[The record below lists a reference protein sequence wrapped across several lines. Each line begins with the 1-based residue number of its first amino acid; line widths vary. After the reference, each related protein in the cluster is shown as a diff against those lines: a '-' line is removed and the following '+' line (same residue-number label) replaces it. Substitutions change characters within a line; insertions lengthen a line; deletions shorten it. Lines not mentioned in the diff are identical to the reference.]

1 MTFLPIVDRELRLA
15 ARRRTTYLARIGTAA
30 LVILIFGGLQLTQAF
45 RLGPFFTAGQTQFFV
60 LKWLGFLFAC
70 SAGVFLTSDAL
81 SEEKREGTLGLLFLT
96 DLNGFDVVLVA
107 SPGEELERTA
117 EREGVRAAGV
127 PMSRSV
133 RSRSDLVSLARLVRL
148 IKLHPQLLR

>member
-1 MTFLPIVDRELRLA
+1 MAFGASFGIRHSIFGIPSMTFLPIVDRELRVA
-15 ARRRTTYLARIGTAA
+15 SRRRTTYLARIGAAA

-45 RLGPFFTAGQTQFFV
+45 RLGSFFTAGQTQFFV

-96 DLNGFDVVLVA
+96 DLRGYDVV
-107 SPGEELERTA
+107 PGKFL
-117 EREGVRAAGV
+117 
-127 PMSRSV
+127 SHS
-133 RSRSDLVSLARLVRL
+133 
-148 IKLHPQLLR
+148 